1 MKTQTVRLIDIAW
14 LGPVMF
20 AASRL
25 IPANRPVIKNT
36 LAIGGLLT
44 IAYNAYNYY
53 NESKKRAET
62 VALPVGP
69 GVSAE
74 ISPTVAPVALPDQ
87 SSYLSPTAPR

>member
-1 MKTQTVRLIDIAW
+1 MKPQTVRLVDIAW
-14 LGPVMF
+14 IGPVMF

-25 IPANRPVIKNT
+25 IPANRPFVKST

-62 VALPVGP
+62 VAVPTGP
-69 GVSAE
+69 AVSAE
-74 ISPTVAPVALPDQ
+74 ISPTVAPVALTDQ
-87 SSYLSPTAPR
+87 ASYLSPTASR